1 MSGSILRLA
10 AATLLAASSTLIVQT
25 ASAGLPQSDGEG
37 RELPSLAPMIESIS
51 PAVVNISTRGTVE
64 VRQHPFQNDPF
75 FRRFFDM
82 PDEPRQRET
91 QSLGSGVIVDADKG
105 IILTNHH
112 VIQNADEISV
122 HLQDDRRYEAEVV
135 GSDEQTDVAVIR
147 IKANDLKQVELA
159 NSDDIRVGDFVV
171 AIGNPFGLDHTV
183 TSGIVSGLG
192 RALGGQGSESRIQ
205 DFIQTDA
212 AINPGNS
219 GGALVTLDGRL
230 VGINTAILSGR
241 GGNIG
246 IGFAIPTNLAKGVM
260 DQIMED
266 GHVRRGRLGV
276 SVQNLTPEFADAMG
290 IERRNGAL
298 VTQVA
303 PNSAAEEAGIEEGDV
318 ITRVNDRPITSIRE
332 LVTRIGLLRVG
343 ESVSIEILRDGETK
357 TVRAEVG
364 DPEDSSVSAE
374 DLHPKLEGASF
385 TELDERSP
393 LFGRVEGVLVE
404 DVVGRSP
411 AAQHLREGDVI
422 TSVNRKGVRNLAELK
437 DAVKDADTLVLNVR
451 RGDGALFVLIR

>member
-1 MSGSILRLA
+1 MIGSVLRTA
-10 AATLLAASSTLIVQT
+10 AGVVLFAFTATATHAA
-25 ASAGLPQSDGEG
+25 LPTEDREG
-37 RELPSLAPMIESIS
+37 RQLPSLAPMIKDVS
-51 PAVVNISTRGTVE
+51 PSVVNISTRGTVE
-64 VRQHPFQNDPF
+64 VQRHPFSNDPF

-82 PDEPRQRET
+82 PDQPRERET
-91 QSLGSGVIVDADKG
+91 QSLGSGVIVDAEEG

-112 VIQNADEISV
+112 VIKNADQITVRLHDNREF
-122 HLQDDRRYEAEVV
+122 EATVV

-147 IKANDLKQVELA
+147 IDAENLEQMRLA
-159 NSDDIRVGDFVV
+159 NSDQLEVGDFVV

-192 RALGGQGSESRIQ
+192 RALQSGDGRIE

-230 VGINTAILSGR
+230 VGVNTAILSGR

-260 DQIMED
+260 EQIIEE

-276 SVQNLTPEFADAMG
+276 QVQNLTPDIADAMD
-290 IERRNGAL
+290 IDRRNGAL
-298 VTQVA
+298 VTHVA

-318 ITRVNDRPITSIRE
+318 ITRVNDRAINSIRE

-343 ESVSIEILRDGETK
+343 EEVAIELVREGETK
-357 TVRAEVG
+357 SLRAVIS
-364 DPEDSSVSAE
+364 DPDETTVSADE
-374 DLHPKLEGASF
+374 LHPKLEGASF

-393 LFGRVEGVLVE
+393 LFGRVEGVLVDSIE
-404 DVVGRSP
+404 NRSP
-411 AAQHLREGDVI
+411 AARHLREGDVV
-422 TSVNRKGVRNLAELK
+422 TSVNRQAVRNLGELR

-451 RGDGALFVLIR
+451 RGEGALFVLIR

>member
-1 MSGSILRLA
+1 MRLA
-10 AATLLAASSTLIVQT
+10 ATVLFVASCGLIAQPAAAS
-25 ASAGLPQSDGEG
+25 LPQSDGEG
-37 RELPSLAPMIESIS
+37 RELPSLAPMIEEVG
-51 PAVVNISTRGTVE
+51 PAVVNISTRGTAE
-64 VRQHPFQNDPF
+64 VRQHPFANDPF

-82 PDEPRQRET
+82 PDQPQQRET
-91 QSLGSGVIVDADKG
+91 QSLGSGVIVDAENG

-112 VIQNADEISV
+112 VIKNADEISV
-122 HLQDDRRYEAEVV
+122 QLQDNRRYEAEVV

-147 IKANDLKQVELA
+147 IDAENLKQITLA
-159 NSDDIRVGDFVV
+159 DSDEIRVGDFVV

-192 RALGGQGSESRIQ
+192 RALQGSGQRIE

-230 VGINTAILSGR
+230 VGINTAILGR
-241 GGNIG
+241 SGNIG
-246 IGFAIPTNLAKGVM
+246 IGFAIPTNLARGIM
-260 DQIMED
+260 DQIMDD
-266 GHVRRGRLGV
+266 GQVRRGRLGV
-276 SVQNLTPEFADAMG
+276 SVQNLTPEFADAMD
-290 IERRNGAL
+290 IDRRDGAL

-343 ESVSIEILRDGETK
+343 ESVSIELLREGETL
-357 TVRAEVG
+357 TVEAVIG
-364 DPEDSSVSAE
+364 DPEETTVSAE

-404 DVVGRSP
+404 DVSGRSP
-411 AAQHLREGDVI
+411 ASRHLREGDVI
-422 TSVNRKGVRNLAELK
+422 TSVNRQAVRNLAEFQE
-437 DAVKDADTLVLNVR
+437 AVEDADTLVLNVR
-451 RGDGALFVLIR
+451 RGEGALFVLIR